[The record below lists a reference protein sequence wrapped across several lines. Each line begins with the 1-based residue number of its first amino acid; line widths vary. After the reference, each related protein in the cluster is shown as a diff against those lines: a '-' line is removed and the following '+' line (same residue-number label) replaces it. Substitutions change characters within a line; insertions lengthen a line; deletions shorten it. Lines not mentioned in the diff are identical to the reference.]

1 MVLVISTNFGEKSL
15 SVNFYV
21 KKKVGRQFGDNGVRW
36 KMEILLNSQILKIFK
51 AVKTSKHILIVNT
64 YLISG
69 EPSHY
74 T

>member
-51 AVKTSKHILIVNT
+51 AEKNF
-64 YLISG
+64 
-69 EPSHY
+69 
-74 T
+74 

>member
-36 KMEILLNSQILKIFK
+36 ENG
-51 AVKTSKHILIVNT
+51 N
-64 YLISG
+64 
-69 EPSHY
+69 PS
-74 T
+74 